1 MNLDQGGRTTS
12 FDINSILAQLGPV
25 GAIVAGLFVVLL
37 IIWFLR
43 TFIRVIQEY
52 ERAVVFRLGTVTR
65 RPRGPGLILLI
76 PLIERA
82 QKVDI
87 RTVTLGIQP
96 QDCITADNVTVRVDA
111 VAYFKVTDPIK
122 AMVNVRDYIQATLQ
136 IAQTSL
142 RSVVG
147 QVELDTLLAH
157 RDEIN
162 RRLGEIIDKHTVAWG
177 IDVGVV
183 EVKDIQLPDQM
194 VRAMAKQAEAEREKR
209 AKMIHAQ
216 GEFDAA
222 ERLQAAAATIAKEP
236 AALQLRYLQTLAE
249 ISIEKNSTIV
259 LYDTANLH
267 VAINRLLGVMDSKN
281 ANVMNL
287 TQPPNGQQVQ
297 QPPPHDT
304 RTRQVG
310 GD

>member
-183 EVKDIQLPDQM
+183 E
-194 VRAMAKQAEAEREKR
+194 REKR

>member
-1 MNLDQGGRTTS
+1 MTFLDQRGTPAT
-12 FDINSILAQLGPV
+12 DIIAQIGPQAALILG
-25 GAIVAGLFVVLL
+25 IVALLF

-52 ERAVVFRLGTVTR
+52 ERAVVYRLGTVTR

-76 PLIERA
+76 PMIERA

-87 RTVTLGIQP
+87 RLVTLGIQP

-111 VAYFKVTDPIK
+111 VAYFKVIDPIK
-122 AMVNVRDYIQATLQ
+122 AQVNVRDYMQATLQ

-177 IDVGVV
+177 IDVSVV

-216 GEFDAA
+216 GEYDAS
-222 ERLQAAAATIAKEP
+222 ERLQAAAAVIAKEP

-267 VAINRLLGVMDSKN
+267 VALNRLLGTMDGNN
-281 ANVMNL
+281 ANIMNL
-287 TQPPNGQQVQ
+287 ANPPQPPNGGHNTQ
-297 QPPPHDT
+297 
-304 RTRQVG
+304 TRQVG